1 MIKPG
6 AQLMSIEEYFRT
18 EPGRE
23 VRHEYVHGHIYAMAG
38 GSSTHN
44 RICANVV
51 HLLVGLNLA
60 HNKCR
65 VYPSDMKLRI
75 RDEKVYYPDA
85 MVVCQGQL
93 PNEFYETEPCLLVE
107 VLSPS
112 TKDIDQREKADVYR
126 SLPSLQTYLIV
137 DSVSRSVRRYW
148 REGEEW
154 RVMDYVQDGV
164 IPLPCLQGE
173 VSLEQIYRGIL

>member
-1 MIKPG
+1 
-6 AQLMSIEEYFRT
+6 
-18 EPGRE
+18 
-23 VRHEYVHGHIYAMAG
+23 
-38 GSSTHN
+38 
-44 RICANVV
+44 
-51 HLLVGLNLA
+51 
-60 HNKCR
+60 
-65 VYPSDMKLRI
+65 MKLRI
-75 RDEKVYYPDA
+75 RDEKVYYSDA

-93 PNEFYETEPCLLVE
+93 PNEFYETEPCLLVQ
-107 VLSPS
+107 VLSSS
-112 TKDIDQREKADVYR
+112 TKEIDQREKADVYR

-137 DSVSRSVRRYW
+137 DSESRSVRRYW